1 MCKKSEFQ
9 VNNTDSFPFAKGNRL
24 EGWGKV
30 PHSKN
35 SFWGH
40 FLNGVHFPS
49 YSAYQI
55 VYLYQISCLYHKMH
69 NATAKRVHY
78 SISFHSLLLAV
89 TCSAMFVFPV
99 LCYHKVVI
107 VFCSKWHCI
116 ISRIILFCK

>member
-9 VNNTDSFPFAKGNRL
+9 VNNTDSSLFVKGNRL
-24 EGWGKV
+24 EDWGRV

-40 FLNGVHFPS
+40 FLSGVHFPS

-69 NATAKRVHY
+69 NSTAKRVHY
-78 SISFHSLLLAV
+78 DDFSTIA
-89 TCSAMFVFPV
+89 
-99 LCYHKVVI
+99 
-107 VFCSKWHCI
+107 
-116 ISRIILFCK
+116 R